1 MTDDD
6 NDIVPPNINNDATR
20 RRGRFPTS
28 SIRGSLTAAAARAS
42 SAGRKMKGPNVR
54 GLRARS
60 RERFGRSRS
69 SSRESSRGSSE
80 ERSTHTEDDDNKG
93 GRRGRGGIMG
103 RRGRTTSRRR
113 YQQQGQRKEALF
125 QNYAKFFTIQQ
136 SRRSNN
142 EAEDVMDVNGG
153 SIGSAFDM
161 ENGGRNKHRSRSP
174 GRHGRRPTISSS
186 INIDTAQLEDPA
198 LVNHPFI
205 LPPQY
210 ALSPRTDVWFAFTIT
225 SCAAISSFGQL
236 VSSSKSSVG
245 RGTAGDKFALSVC
258 ALSFVWS
265 LVGRVFTSAIGAT
278 ASSNSMRG
286 SRPSSGVCGDLWQ
299 RYNITPELVL
309 LTLASFFWI
318 LAIPIIS
325 STSTSGDELTLA
337 MSGSE
342 IWNANLFYASWVW
355 TLGNRSGVVLRG
367 ANGSSGTSRSWTGN
381 TITKRWVLLALNAIV
396 VLSAN
401 VTTYNGPMCEGL
413 LQKTDYCS
421 RALVGL
427 LVGGFLQILV
437 TIAVGIMY
445 RLGNMPSPSMVGN
458 VITLA
463 KRNKVTCGFA
473 VVTLIVQSINTGL
486 LTSPTGGGPAT
497 SSGTTYFASWI
508 GFILGFE
515 LLLRYL
521 ELFTTIG
528 ADGSRGGGDLDA
540 SFNSRYARPRSAQ
553 RERPAQQELQQL
565 AVVNKGGRS
574 VGTASTATDEED
586 NGPVRMIIADNRD
599 VQSEAS
605 VSQFSVPLFMEP
617 NADFVSIGPHG
628 ALEPEETS
636 KTSSGVNESIA
647 DTPVNYDTASSSGSG
662 KNPDGFIYQ
671 KTTSKHFE
679 DDEFEDLHVSTQDSA
694 AFGARVYNQT
704 SFQADKIEELEAPA
718 ARVTRM
724 GVPTKTMDGSG
735 VGVQHRRRPSLNTS
749 SHSLSPL
756 EEDTPQATRA
766 NDLQATVAKEVVPG
780 RGERKMPRGGNTRRI
795 AQAPTLLPRYRTCLN
810 PPPSLPHGLLPL
822 NVDRD
827 SGSKKGSNK
836 SGNSGP
842 PPPPFPRSIHG
853 NDGNHDDSTQFSE
866 YNAPI
871 ASIETGG
878 CGGSDSVVSDPTI
891 DANFDPPQASYLPQ
905 KQRSMP
911 MPDKEYQK
919 NSSSSTSSYEYGKKW
934 SDETEQTKYLRQSSD
949 ENPTSEEL
957 SPNNNK
963 EVDEIVA
970 AALAYAEKSHSE
982 DGFSHHSSLR
992 LKPTS
997 VSSGKKYSATK
1008 QQQAAHNESIHSFYS
1023 DSQKGQP
1030 DGVRGGAE
1038 SSPVDDLVAMAL
1050 SQANR
1055 TASFHQSKAKRSSM
1069 HDSKSVNS
1077 MYSEGTDYSNQ
1088 GSQHFDC

>member
-1 MTDDD
+1 
-6 NDIVPPNINNDATR
+6 
-20 RRGRFPTS
+20 
-28 SIRGSLTAAAARAS
+28 
-42 SAGRKMKGPNVR
+42 MKGPNVR

-161 ENGGRNKHRSRSP
+161 ETGGRNKHRSRSP

-198 LVNHPFI
+198 LVTHPFI

-265 LVGRVFTSAIGAT
+265 LVGSVGMRYAPFRRMFTSAIGAT

-342 IWNANLFYASWVW
+342 IWNANLFYASWGSCILCWYLWVEVW

-367 ANGSSGTSRSWTGN
+367 TNGSSGTSRSWTGN

-427 LVGGFLQILV
+427 LVGGFLQILL

-463 KRNKVTCGFA
+463 KRNKVTCGLA

-617 NADFVSIGPHG
+617 NADFVSVGPHG

-756 EEDTPQATRA
+756 EEDSNEISPDTASPPSDSSKRSSS
-766 NDLQATVAKEVVPG
+766 NS
-780 RGERKMPRGGNTRRI
+780 RKRSGSRTRRTKN
-795 AQAPTLLPRYRTCLN
+795 AERRQYAEDSSGSN
-810 PPPSLPHGLLPL
+810 PPPTISDGMSTQETLSAVSQTSAKPTS
-822 NVDRD
+822 RASSSQRRSRSR

-949 ENPTSEEL
+949 ENPTSEDL

-1030 DGVRGGAE
+1030 DGARGGAE